1 MLNVL
6 EEPRADQT
14 SGAFQLKDEKS
25 VSRQHLTL
33 SVANVKPGDGVSLAR
48 GRALNF
54 ANHSQ
59 SLVHTRSE
67 VSLKDEG
74 TKFGTEI
81 DGSKVR
87 GETRVLNHD
96 EHDFKL
102 GKSIIVFRYAYSFSS
117 KHDRLTSVIQDQKAP
132 SCLHVLPELQR
143 DESRQRSLGE
153 LPDAP

>member
-1 MLNVL
+1 MLQ
-6 EEPRADQT
+6 ADWA

-33 SVANVKPGDGVSLAR
+33 SVANVKPGDGVGLAII
-48 GRALNF
+48 RASKSTNL
-54 ANHSQ
+54 SQ

-74 TKFGTEI
+74 TKFGTQI
-81 DGSKVR
+81 DGSKVT
-87 GETRVLNHD
+87 GETRVMNED

-102 GKSIIVFRYAYSFSS
+102 GKSAITFRYGYSLWY
-117 KHDRLTSVIQDQKAP
+117 KYNRLISVMKDQMAP
-132 SCLHVLPELQR
+132 SCLYVLLKLQR

-153 LPDAP
+153 LPNAP